1 MLQNVSLQGKENC
14 ARVIQSI
21 ELLTAIV
28 LDCALLTLYFFP
40 EKYWKSFSLMEL
52 MGNNE
57 SIT

>member
-28 LDCALLTLYFFP
+28 FDCALVTLYFFS
-40 EKYWKSFSLMEL
+40 EKYWKLFSL